1 MTVMKNQNQKVN
13 QEVTYTSYSS
23 LPLFTDE
30 KTEYRKEQSDA
41 TNQGRPG

>member
-1 MTVMKNQNQKVN
+1 MTIMKNQNQKLK
-13 QEVTYTSYSS
+13 EEDTYTSYSS